1 MRLLLPIGGIGSNG
15 RDTEV
20 HYTEEGMMSEP
31 KREKSES
38 RLWEP
43 MKITFAGDA
52 GELLKTGEGK
62 TSPSP
67 QDPGETFQPPGGQP

>member
-1 MRLLLPIGGIGSNG
+1 LP
-15 RDTEV
+15 RHEV
-20 HYTEEGMMSEP
+20 HKTEEVRMSEG
-31 KREKSES
+31 KKEK
-38 RLWEP
+38 WEP

-67 QDPGETFQPPGGQP
+67 QDPGETFQPPGGP